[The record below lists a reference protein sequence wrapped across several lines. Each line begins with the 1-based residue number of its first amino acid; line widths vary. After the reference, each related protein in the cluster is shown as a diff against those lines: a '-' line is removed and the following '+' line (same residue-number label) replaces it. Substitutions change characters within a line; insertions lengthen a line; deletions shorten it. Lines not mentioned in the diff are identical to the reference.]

1 MQARRISSEYIYAP
15 LGPICLEHQD
25 LCRGYSALGP
35 SRVPPIYFYGL
46 VLAAAGTRNRE
57 KVLPVP
63 MLLTLGCARE
73 NVTGNT
79 GGNYCLYYTVT
90 GGGRTRVPKTRWNR
104 RRRNC
109 IVISDDR
116 SCLNQRRICEIRG
129 VKNERK
135 RVDSSNELYRLRSDK
150 VICSTIK
157 FSSFLGTDFPF
168 HVTLSFPLGFSSAS
182 FTPVIEGPPSDL
194 KINTRDP
201 RSNKDEYLYADRIFC
216 APFGLHLSVTTN
228 GIRT

>member
-1 MQARRISSEYIYAP
+1 MLQETREGTTASITPLQGEGEHESRR
-15 LGPICLEHQD
+15 
-25 LCRGYSALGP
+25 
-35 SRVPPIYFYGL
+35 
-46 VLAAAGTRNRE
+46 
-57 KVLPVP
+57 
-63 MLLTLGCARE
+63 
-73 NVTGNT
+73 
-79 GGNYCLYYTVT
+79 
-90 GGGRTRVPKTRWNR
+90 RWNR

-157 FSSFLGTDFPF
+157 FSTFLGTDFPF

>member
-1 MQARRISSEYIYAP
+1 MRDPGSEKRAQ
-15 LGPICLEHQD
+15 E
-25 LCRGYSALGP
+25 
-35 SRVPPIYFYGL
+35 SRFFE
-46 VLAAAGTRNRE
+46 R
-57 KVLPVP
+57 
-63 MLLTLGCARE
+63 TLS
-73 NVTGNT
+73 T
-79 GGNYCLYYTVT
+79 
-90 GGGRTRVPKTRWNR
+90 
-104 RRRNC
+104 
-109 IVISDDR
+109 S
-116 SCLNQRRICEIRG
+116 
-129 VKNERK
+129 K
-135 RVDSSNELYRLRSDK
+135 RV

-157 FSSFLGTDFPF
+157 FFSFLGTDFPF